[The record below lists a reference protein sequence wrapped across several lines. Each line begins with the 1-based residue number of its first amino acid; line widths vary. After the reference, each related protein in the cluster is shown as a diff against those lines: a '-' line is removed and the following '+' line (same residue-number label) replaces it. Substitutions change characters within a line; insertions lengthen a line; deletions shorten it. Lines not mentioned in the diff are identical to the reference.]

1 MQDII
6 KPNRASRYD
15 AVNMIKFVNLCLCCE
30 INVFAPLNEQVSESE
45 LNHDISRVYIDY
57 R

>member
-15 AVNMIKFVNLCLCCE
+15 AVNMIKFFNSCLCCE